1 MKFTLGEDKSTWKK
15 TLAHADTT
23 QTHINT
29 HTHKRTSELACTHA
43 PWHTRTHSHT
53 DALSQTHAC
62 WHTHWHTRWHI
73 QTRTH
78 PRKRQ
83 HTTSIPTV
91 RFLDDPLTIIP
102 LRLVSIDIQVSI
114 DVHIQVYICMVAR
127 VPIVMYKHIC
137 RRECDYHFV
146 WTCEVRH
153 SLKGGQSAKILQ
165 CWPSSDLA
173 NRQKPPLGGP
183 WWSVGLCDQRCSLTF
198 LKTRTH
204 IVAA

>member
-1 MKFTLGEDKSTWKK
+1 
-15 TLAHADTT
+15 
-23 QTHINT
+23 
-29 HTHKRTSELACTHA
+29 
-43 PWHTRTHSHT
+43 
-53 DALSQTHAC
+53 
-62 WHTHWHTRWHI
+62 
-73 QTRTH
+73 
-78 PRKRQ
+78 
-83 HTTSIPTV
+83 
-91 RFLDDPLTIIP
+91 
-102 LRLVSIDIQVSI
+102 
-114 DVHIQVYICMVAR
+114 
-127 VPIVMYKHIC
+127 MYKHIC

-204 IVAA
+204 IVVAKNGGCRGSLRRTEGVGTSWHTVGCHTGTPWHTVCEKPAGSESVSPVFSFAPHIWRVISFFLLLFRSFLLSWVSKTQPNHMADTQLST